1 MSDATPPAKE
11 VLPWPRFGEAARDLA
26 REVHDS
32 GWMPDLVVA
41 VARGGLIPAGA
52 ISYALGVKAMGTM
65 NVEFYTDIAETL
77 PDPVVLPPLLDT
89 SVLAG
94 AKVLVVDDVA
104 DSGRTLDVVMNLLRQ
119 GSPGAGEKEAIDAAA
134 GSSTTGSSAAGS
146 SEGAGIRGRLQV
158 QEAHLPSEARSAVLY
173 TKPRSIIEPDFTWRR
188 TERWISFPWSA
199 QPPVT
204 EADNT
209 EA

>member
-1 MSDATPPAKE
+1 MSTTAPPAKE
-11 VLPWPRFGEAARDLA
+11 VLPWSRFGEAARELA
-26 REVHDS
+26 REVYSS
-32 GWMPDLVVA
+32 GWMPDLVIA

-52 ISYALGVKAMGTM
+52 IAYALGVKAMGTM
-65 NVEFYTDIAETL
+65 NVEFYTDIEETL

-89 SVLAG
+89 SVLSG

-119 GSPGAGEKEAIDAAA
+119 GSPTPSTEEAGRKA
-134 GSSTTGSSAAGS
+134 
-146 SEGAGIRGRLQV
+146 L

-173 TKPRSIIEPDFTWRR
+173 TKPRSIITPDYSWRH
-188 TERWISFPWSA
+188 TDRWISFPWSS

-204 EADNT
+204 ESANT

>member
-1 MSDATPPAKE
+1 MSATAPPAKE
-11 VLPWPRFGEAARDLA
+11 VLPWHRFGEAARELA
-26 REVHDS
+26 REVYDS

-41 VARGGLIPAGA
+41 VARGGLIPAGT

-65 NVEFYTDIAETL
+65 NVEFYTDIEETL
-77 PDPVVLPPLLDT
+77 PDPIVLPPLLDT

-119 GSPGAGEKEAIDAAA
+119 GSPKPSGE
-134 GSSTTGSSAAGS
+134 SSAAG
-146 SEGAGIRGRLQV
+146 LQV
-158 QEAHLPSEARSAVLY
+158 QEEQLPSEARSAVLY
-173 TKPRSIIEPDFTWRR
+173 TKPRSIITPDYSWRH
-188 TERWISFPWSA
+188 TDRWISFPWSA

-204 EADNT
+204 EAANT